1 LTFHPNNRSPG
12 AIGQYP
18 AFDLKSGTRH
28 TIVVWEF
35 AVRELMFGNW
45 KLLDMKLG
53 QKRDAAQ
60 YEKINHGEIDDPALQ
75 LEELSWGDL
84 LN

>member
-1 LTFHPNNRSPG
+1 
-12 AIGQYP
+12 
-18 AFDLKSGTRH
+18 
-28 TIVVWEF
+28 
-35 AVRELMFGNW
+35 VRELMFGNW
-45 KLLDMKLG
+45 KLLDMKLS